1 MAPTEQ
7 TIAVSSLW
15 LDPINPRFPDGV
27 ANQTEAI
34 AAMLGDSKSEREIIT
49 LARSIIEE
57 GGLDP
62 TQMIAVANEDGHKV
76 VIEGNRRVTALK
88 LLNKPSL
95 APSDAI
101 QTRIEKLLREGMS
114 APSRVKAVVYD
125 DRSEFATFQRLRH
138 TGENSG
144 AGLKPWRSN
153 EIARFTERQTG
164 TSQIHTALLAWCER
178 EYAADSQMLALTQRI
193 RTKRLTTLKRVLM
206 KDIRPDL
213 GLIFKGG
220 KLTVEYSASQLRPF
234 LYQLLTD
241 ILDGKTKQNQ
251 PWSRAT
257 LNDVR
262 AYVQDTHKS
271 LLPDPAHKNPAA
283 ASTAP
288 TPVSHPNKDTTGQSK
303 APANNQE
310 PISKEADTPQ
320 AENLGPAPVNTS
332 TSNDL
337 VDRLFSGLDFDQFGA
352 RVNAIGKQSQKISI
366 SANAEI
372 CGVLCRVVVDLAC
385 TEFLARHDQT
395 VKEDKVWKRVVTSL
409 KVLDPNVTDPKK
421 CQRQD
426 LHEAW
431 KASDHGT
438 QGLAIQ
444 RMNDFVH
451 SILLRNA
458 PSEVRHLNALFTPVL
473 LAMERNLRQAP
484 QPVATDNKTG
494 QA

>member
-7 TIAVSSLW
+7 TIAVSTLW
-15 LDPINPRFPDGV
+15 LDPTNPRFPDGV
-27 ANQTEAI
+27 ADQTEAI
-34 AAMLGDSKSEREIIT
+34 AAMLANSKSEREIVA
-49 LARSIIEE
+49 LARSIIEQ

-62 TQMIAVANEDGHKV
+62 TQMIAVANEDGRKV

-95 APSDAI
+95 APSDAMR
-101 QTRIEKLLREGMS
+101 TRIEKLLRNARP
-114 APSRVKAVVYD
+114 APTRVKAVVYD

-178 EYAADSQMLALTQRI
+178 EYAADSQMLALVKRI
-193 RTKRLTTLKRVLM
+193 RSERLTTLKRVLM
-206 KDIRPDL
+206 KDVRPNL

-241 ILDGKTKQNQ
+241 ILDGKTEQNQ

-257 LNDVR
+257 RQDVKT
-262 AYVQDTHKS
+262 YVQETHKS
-271 LLPDPAHKNPAA
+271 LLPDPAHKDPAA
-283 ASTAP
+283 ASAAP
-288 TPVSHPNKDTTGQSK
+288 IPADHLGKDTAEQSK
-303 APANNQE
+303 TPSSNQE
-310 PISKEADTPQ
+310 PTSTEADIPQ
-320 AENLGPAPVNTS
+320 AENLGPVPVNTS
-332 TSNDL
+332 TNDRV
-337 VDRLFSGLDFDQFGA
+337 VDRLFPGLDFDQFGA

-366 SANAEI
+366 NANAEV

-385 TEFLARHDQT
+385 TEFLARHNKT
-395 VKEDKVWKRVVTSL
+395 VDDDKVWKRVVTSL

-421 CQRQD
+421 CQRRD
-426 LHEAW
+426 LHETW
-431 KASDHGT
+431 KASDRGT
-438 QGLAIQ
+438 QGLAVQ

-473 LAMERNLRQAP
+473 VAMERNLRQAS
-484 QPVATDNKTG
+484 QPVATGNQNG